1 MQEGGHVVI
10 QGPCSSSATHLP
22 CSPPAGPGAK
32 GGERGKNKSK
42 RSTLVQPQP
51 QMFTE
56 PLPGRRWQLQAEPNV
71 PGALPHTS
79 PALYP
84 PRKPIKGSHIS
95 SQPSPLK
102 TFLPKHW
109 ESGDFKHGAAHSH
122 CLAMPNNYLSPP
134 LPPTSPSPK
143 FIEQS
148 SNGGL
153 KGNAFVIGTVF
164 KGL

>member
-10 QGPCSSSATHLP
+10 QGVHALHQPLICLVVHLP
-22 CSPPAGPGAK
+22 AQSQRRREGQK
-32 GGERGKNKSK
+32 QKQEKHI
-42 RSTLVQPQP
+42 QPQP

-71 PGALPHTS
+71 PGDCPVPS

-84 PRKPIKGSHIS
+84 PRKPIKREVTY
-95 SQPSPLK
+95 PAVFTLK

-109 ESGDFKHGAAHSH
+109 GAQI
-122 CLAMPNNYLSPP
+122 LSMSCPFSLLGHAIITS
-134 LPPTSPSPK
+134 LPFTPTSPPK

-148 SNGGL
+148 KQWWSQRQCICI
-153 KGNAFVIGTVF
+153 VGTVF